1 MSFKACVFNLA
12 TGKSQTTCSFI
23 AKDQLCEVD
32 KISVKQIVNPYAK
45 RYENP
50 FEIDESDIALAAP
63 DFLLTDSDHD
73 DNKQDEIKTLT
84 V

>member
-12 TGKSQTTCSFI
+12 TGKSQTACSFI
-23 AKDQLCEVD
+23 VKDQLCEVD